1 MSDLQSKLN
10 QIKSKESFFER
21 IKRHIPGYDGYLNKD
36 NSRELDTIL
45 RNQLATGLEQNKA
58 KIKNATLGLNR
69 NGRLFEAG
77 DIEKI
82 DKKNE
87 NAIAKLR
94 SAARGYSGAFD
105 VVKIQEDKLN
115 MLYEFDSA
123 LFGFIENLTASFSE
137 LENNCSGNLDIKES
151 VNKVSTALDE
161 LLKKFDEREALLR
174 SFS

>member
-1 MSDLQSKLN
+1 MSDLQSKLD
-10 QIKSKESFFER
+10 QIKSKESFLER

-45 RNQLATGLEQNKA
+45 RNQLATGLEQNKT
-58 KIKNATLGLNR
+58 KIKNATQSLTR

-77 DIEKI
+77 DIDKI

-87 NAIAKLR
+87 NVIAKLR

-115 MLYEFDSA
+115 MIYDFDSS
-123 LFGFIENLTASFSE
+123 LFGFNENLDSYFSE
-137 LENNCSGNLDIKES
+137 LENNCDGNLDIKES
-151 VNKVSTALDE
+151 VKKISAALDE
-161 LLKKFDEREALLR
+161 LLKKFDERETLLR